1 MFGQE
6 SCKNSWPPRICYNLK
21 MYSLFLKQN
30 STVYTCTSKL
40 HYDKELMKSTSTS
53 RLLGEATHCQGQNN

>member
-1 MFGQE
+1 
-6 SCKNSWPPRICYNLK
+6 

-53 RLLGEATHCQGQNN
+53 RLLGEATHCQGQNNWPST